1 MRIHC
6 LDHAVE
12 ETSLTECARVDYCI
26 FTASLTSSLF
36 NPTAVEGIRKKD
48 IQEIRAM
55 RNPPPAVK
63 MALEAICLLLGER
76 STDWRQILT
85 FIVKDSFVPSILN
98 FDTDEI
104 T

>member
-1 MRIHC
+1 
-6 LDHAVE
+6 
-12 ETSLTECARVDYCI
+12 
-26 FTASLTSSLF
+26 
-36 NPTAVEGIRKKD
+36 
-48 IQEIRAM
+48 M

-63 MALEAICLLLGER
+63 MALEAICLLLGEK

-85 FIVKDSFVPSILN
+85 FIVRDSFVPSILN